1 MNDGTISPEG
11 LVVKS
16 PKGSIQLNKDDSA
29 IVGTNL
35 GGGGNN
41 TSNNMEIDYDKMA
54 RANAAAMSNVTVETR
69 FDDFKSRSITAQSG
83 INNNR
88 VKQVAPF
95 A

>member
-54 RANAAAMSNVTVETR
+54 RANAAAMSNVKVASAP
-69 FDDFKSRSITAQSG
+69 FNSWNSRSQMSTEG
-83 INNNR
+83 ININQIKNQKA
-88 VKQVAPF
+88 V
-95 A
+95 